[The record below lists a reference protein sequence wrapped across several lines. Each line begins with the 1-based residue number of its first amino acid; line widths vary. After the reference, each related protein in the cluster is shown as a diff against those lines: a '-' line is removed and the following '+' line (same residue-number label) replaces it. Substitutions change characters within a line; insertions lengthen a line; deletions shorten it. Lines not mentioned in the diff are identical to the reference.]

1 MKIADMLL
9 PELDHEAAVTRLLIE
24 GAPERRA
31 SWTPH
36 PRART
41 LGELCLHLAQ
51 LPLWGVRVMQ
61 QTTFDLT
68 PPEGTDPFPRPGF
81 VSQQATLATFD
92 EHVTQAR
99 ALIADASD
107 PEFLVP
113 WILKD
118 AGHVVFTMPR
128 LAVLRSLVLS
138 HLVHHRGQ
146 LTVYLR
152 LCDVALPPIYG
163 PTADSAALLGHPRAR
178 VLDANADEPDL
189 LGADS

>member
-1 MKIADMLL
+1 MKIAEMLL
-9 PELDHEAAVTRLLIE
+9 PEFDHETAVTRLLIQT
-24 GAPERRA
+24 APEPRM
-31 SWTPH
+31 SWGPH

-41 LGELCLHLAQ
+41 LGELCLHLAS

-61 QTTFDLT
+61 LTTFDLT
-68 PPEGTDPFPRPGF
+68 PPDGIDPFPRHSF
-81 VSQQATLATFD
+81 ASKQATIAAFD
-92 EHVTQAR
+92 DHAAQAR
-99 ALIADASD
+99 AVIADASD

-138 HLVHHRGQ
+138 HMVHHRGQ

-163 PTADSAALLGHPRAR
+163 PSADTAGAGRSVTAEERP
-178 VLDANADEPDL
+178 EPT
-189 LGADS
+189 

>member
-1 MKIADMLL
+1 MKIAEMLL
-9 PELDHEAAVTRLLIE
+9 PEFDHETGVTRLLIQ
-24 GAPERRA
+24 GAPESRV

-36 PRART
+36 PKART

-61 QTTFDLT
+61 LTTFDLT
-68 PPEGTDPFPRPGF
+68 PPDGTDPFPRSPF
-81 VSQQATLATFD
+81 VSPQATLATFD
-92 EHVTQAR
+92 EQAAR
-99 ALIADASD
+99 ARAAIASASD

-118 AGHVVFTMPR
+118 GGHVVFTMPR

-138 HLVHHRGQ
+138 HMVHHRGQ
-146 LTVYLR
+146 LSVYLR

-163 PTADSAALLGHPRAR
+163 PTADTIAGVGRHQPFHS
-178 VLDANADEPDL
+178 
-189 LGADS
+189 